1 MTSRSKINLWL
12 AGLFLTLIVFP
23 TFAQSHIPIPPKKG
37 EIGRRETKTPAATF
51 TLTDQSGKEFRFKP
65 NSGKLVLVTFI
76 YTTCPDV
83 CPLFSANF
91 AAIQRKL
98 EEATQDNYQLLS
110 ISTDPKRDTPA
121 KLKAYA
127 EAFKADP
134 KHWRFLTGPRNDLAV
149 VWKKFGVNVKDLGN
163 GQIQHTNL
171 TTLID
176 SKGTRRVDYYGDKWQ
191 IKEVLKDMQWL
202 DSEKQQH

>member
-1 MTSRSKINLWL
+1 MTLKSKSNLWL
-12 AGLFLTLIVFP
+12 AGILLTAIFFP
-23 TFAQSHIPIPPKKG
+23 TFAQSHIPLPPKKG
-37 EIGRRETKTPAATF
+37 EIGRREAKTPAPSF
-51 TLTDQSGKEFRFKP
+51 TLTDQSGKKFQFQP
-65 NSGKLVLVTFI
+65 NSGKLVVITFI

-83 CPLFSANF
+83 CPLLSANF
-91 AAIQRKL
+91 AAIQRRL
-98 EEATQDNYQLLS
+98 QEEKQENYLLLS

-134 KHWRFLTGPRNDLAV
+134 KHWRFLTGSRKDLAL

-171 TTLID
+171 TALID
-176 SKGTRRVDYYGDKWQ
+176 AQGNRRVDYYGDKWQ

-202 DSEKQQH
+202 DGEKQQH